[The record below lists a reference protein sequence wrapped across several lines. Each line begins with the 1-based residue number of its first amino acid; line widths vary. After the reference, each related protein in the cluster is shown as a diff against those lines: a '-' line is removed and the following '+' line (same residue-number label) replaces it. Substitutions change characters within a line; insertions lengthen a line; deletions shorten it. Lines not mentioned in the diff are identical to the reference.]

1 MAFLNNF
8 LVDWSYLAALPC
20 YVTAFL
26 NTWHVGQCIA
36 VLAAGLV
43 YQGVKPDAIHLIG
56 FSLGAHIAGFA
67 GNYFEKLLGIQIK
80 RITGSCLEY

>member
-1 MAFLNNF
+1 MV

-67 GNYFEKLLGIQIK
+67 GNSYERLLGIPIK
-80 RITGSCLEY
+80 RITGFITKF